1 MKSTRLTVNER
12 APTEMVDLER
22 RAAPQQKR
30 SQARIAQI
38 VAATK
43 RLLERDEI
51 DSITTTTVAAEASVP
66 VSSVYRYF
74 PNIYSIH
81 RTILE
86 EFKIETD
93 RIVSRIL
100 EDPEEQDWEASL
112 SSMIFG
118 LRELVA
124 NNPSYGAVFR
134 LTLMTHE
141 LRAVRQAWNLRLAGV
156 LATRWRGGLDGFHGG
171 NPEIVARMAVEIYC
185 SAEILIFE
193 ARDNPEEGEAY
204 FTEALMALQRYLA
217 PYLAPQTD

>member
-1 MKSTRLTVNER
+1 MNER
-12 APTEMVDLER
+12 APAEMVDLER

-43 RLLERDEI
+43 RLLERGEV
-51 DSITTTTVAAEASVP
+51 DSITTTTVAAEANVP

-86 EFKIETD
+86 EFKLETD
-93 RIVSRIL
+93 RIVLTVL
-100 EDPEEQDWEASL
+100 EDPEAQDWQQSL
-112 SSMIFG
+112 SGVIFG

-124 NNPSYGAVFR
+124 SNPSYGAVFH

-141 LRAVRQAWNLRLAGV
+141 LRAVREAWNLRLADV
-156 LATRWRGGLDGFHGG
+156 LATRWREGKDGFHGG
-171 NPEIVARMAVEIYC
+171 DPAIVARMTVEIYC

-193 ARDNPEEGEAY
+193 VRDRPEEAEAY

-217 PYLAPQTD
+217 AYLK